1 MLLKPLSKAV
11 ADKDHIYG
19 VIKSSALCHSGGR
32 QMYTAPDPKQQAK
45 LMAASIDKAG
55 INPETISYVESAAN
69 GSVLGD
75 PIEVIAL
82 TNAFS
87 QYTDKKRFCALGS
100 VKSNLGHLE
109 AASGMSQLAK
119 VLLQME
125 RETLVP
131 TINAKPQNPNIA
143 LEQTAFY
150 LQEKTEYWERLKD
163 AETGDIVPRR
173 SMINSFGAGGAYA
186 NLIVEEYI
194 SPNSDQARHGDEEY
208 IFPVSAKT
216 KWSFEAYLERL
227 AAFLEKTPSLHPAAI
242 ASALQKERII
252 RSIGRHLRLLPFRN
266 CWKNWPLTA
275 WISGISISPILISA
289 GVRGNGK
296 KERISRLI
304 SCSKSTPFICR
315 PTLLTTGLLFISVNQ
330 KTLPAFRRCTVM
342 TTHT

>member
-1 MLLKPLSKAV
+1 MGVTTACSSSLSAIHLACESLKLNSCSMAIAGGVNLTLEPSKYDALERANLLEQGSESKSFGTGTGLMPGEGVGAVLLKPLSKAV

-45 LMAASIDKAG
+45 LMAASISKAG
-55 INPETISYVESAAN
+55 INPETIGYVESAAN

-150 LQEKTEYWERLKD
+150 LQEKTEHWERMRD
-163 AETGDIVPRR
+163 AGTGDIIPRR
-173 SMINSFGAGGAYA
+173 SMINSFGQAG
-186 NLIVEEYI
+186 
-194 SPNSDQARHGDEEY
+194 HM
-208 IFPVSAKT
+208 
-216 KWSFEAYLERL
+216 
-227 AAFLEKTPSLHPAAI
+227 
-242 ASALQKERII
+242 RI
-252 RSIGRHLRLLPFRN
+252 
-266 CWKNWPLTA
+266 
-275 WISGISISPILISA
+275 
-289 GVRGNGK
+289 
-296 KERISRLI
+296 
-304 SCSKSTPFICR
+304 
-315 PTLLTTGLLFISVNQ
+315 
-330 KTLPAFRRCTVM
+330 
-342 TTHT
+342 